1 MTPEAF
7 GIAPGTVLAG
17 KYRVERV
24 LGSGGMGFV
33 VAALHLELQHLVA
46 VKFLHGT
53 MMTNGEAVARFAREA
68 RAAARIKSEH
78 VARVL
83 DVGRLDEGAPYTVME
98 FLQGQ
103 DLGALLLERGPL
115 PVDLAVEYVL
125 QACHAIAEAHAAG
138 IVHRDLKPSNL
149 FLTASSDGVGII
161 KVLDFGISKLT
172 TAASFEPQLTS
183 TKSSMG
189 SPLYMSPEQMKSFRD
204 ADHRTDIWALGVI
217 LYELTCGKPPFDAGS
232 LPELIMA
239 LVMSTPAALSAQRPE
254 VPSGLEAVVMRCL
267 EKDPAQRYPSVGE
280 LARELLPFA
289 PQNSRSLVERVSRL
303 SGSHPP
309 ATPEPRGLVGVDG
322 ANIDAAL
329 PRMGVATDSPW
340 TATRAARAPG
350 LRKSVVFAVGALLV
364 VGAAALGAWALRG
377 STAAVAS
384 SAAAVSSAPNAQLL
398 PEPKGEPSTASA
410 PAVPLAATAPAP
422 AASAPAPSHAV
433 VTEHAARHATR
444 SQAPAAK
451 ATDRV
456 SKVSVTP
463 AESGA
468 RRRTLDIDLK

>member
-33 VAALHLELQHLVA
+33 VAALHLELGHFVA

-68 RAAARIKSEH
+68 RAAARIRSEH

-125 QACHAIAEAHAAG
+125 QACHAIAEAHAVG

-149 FLTASSDGVGII
+149 FLTESSDGVGII

-217 LYELTCGKPPFDAGS
+217 LYELMCGRPPFDASS

-239 LVMSTPAALSAQRPE
+239 LVMSTPASLSAQRPE
-254 VPSGLEAVVMRCL
+254 IPPGLEAAVMRCL
-267 EKDPAQRYPSVGE
+267 EKDPGARFPSVGE

-303 SGSHPP
+303 SGAP
-309 ATPEPRGLVGVDG
+309 AAAPAGAVGV
-322 ANIDAAL
+322 
-329 PRMGVATDSPW
+329 GVHTEAPW
-340 TATRAARAPG
+340 TATRATGAPG
-350 LRKSVVFAVGALLV
+350 LRKPVVFAVGAVLV
-364 VGAAALGAWALRG
+364 VGAAGLGAWALRG
-377 STAAVAS
+377 STATVAS
-384 SAAAVSSAPNAQLL
+384 SAAALTSAPSEQPP
-398 PEPKGEPSTASA
+398 PEPKGEPSTAAA
-410 PAVPLAATAPAP
+410 PAVLFEATASAT
-422 AASAPAPSHAV
+422 AASAPAPSHSVAPAHPV
-433 VTEHAARHATR
+433 RHAARTL
-444 SQAPAAK
+444 APAER
-451 ATDRV
+451 TSDRA
-456 SKVSVTP
+456 SSVPVPP
-463 AESGA
+463 AESGT